1 VSGTGEFAFISQSL
15 APLSAGYE
23 GAFDLTDDAAFLA
36 KTAGLI
42 ATTDTLVQG
51 VHFRI
56 EDPLDLVARKALRV
70 NISDLVAMAATPH
83 AFMMSIVWPDD
94 ISSDDQKRFVEG
106 LAVDAHQF
114 SIPLIGGDTT
124 RGGDRLV
131 VTITAFGECERPLR
145 RNTARPGDRVFV
157 SGTIG
162 DGYLGLQS
170 STLNLPD
177 TDRRWL
183 DERYQLPEAR
193 TSLIGVLR
201 ELASAGLDIS
211 DGLIA
216 DAGHLARTSGVALE
230 IDLTEVPISNAAQS
244 WLKSTR
250 NRQECLVSLITGGDD
265 YEILF
270 CVPDDNAEAMMAA
283 ARAVKTKITE
293 IGRVQHG
300 EGVRVL
306 DESGEIVQILRTGFT
321 HF

>member
-1 VSGTGEFAFISQSL
+1 MSGTGEFAFISQSL

-106 LAVDAHQF
+106 LAVDADQF

-193 TSLIGVLR
+193 TFLIGVLR
-201 ELASAGLDIS
+201 EFASAGLDVS
-211 DGLIA
+211 DGLVA

-230 IDLTEVPISNAAQS
+230 IDLAEVPISNAAQS

-250 NRQECLVSLITGGDD
+250 NRQESLVSLITGGDD